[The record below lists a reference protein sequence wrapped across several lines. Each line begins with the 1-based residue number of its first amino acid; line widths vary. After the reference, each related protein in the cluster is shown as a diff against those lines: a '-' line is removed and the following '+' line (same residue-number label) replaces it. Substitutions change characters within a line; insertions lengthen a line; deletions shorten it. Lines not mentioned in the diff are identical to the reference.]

1 MQPHLFLVQKTT
13 GSLGLPVLICWFISQ
28 SGGLRYFGIERAVKI
43 TPNTEKTIPAIAK
56 SALLIIPA
64 KARIVNE
71 MQTITILILPAG
83 WIGIF
88 LSSKIRKELNGS
100 SANRVATQLSCIQ

>member
-1 MQPHLFLVQKTT
+1 MQPHLFLVQKIT

-28 SGGLRYFGIERAVKI
+28 SGGLRYLGMEMAVKI
-43 TPNTEKTIPAIAK
+43 TPNIEKTIPAVAK
-56 SALLIIPA
+56 FALLVIPA

-71 MQTITILILPAG
+71 MQNITILILPAG

-88 LSSKIRKELNGS
+88 LSSKTRKELNGS
-100 SANRVATQLSCIQ
+100 SANRVATQPFCIQ